1 MISKN
6 KTVKLNNNL
15 GGKMNITAKE
25 IAAMREKTGL
35 PMMEIKSAL
44 IEADGDEEKALLIL
58 RKRGLSKSEKR
69 ADKET
74 KSGYVDSYVHAGRI
88 GVLTEVLCETDF
100 VAKNDDFKNFTH
112 EISLQIAATNP
123 KYLNQESVPAEI
135 IEKEK
140 KLFIEE
146 AKLAGKPDNII
157 DKIVEGKLNAY
168 FSEICLLDQ
177 PYFRDPEKIVSDL
190 LNEIVAKT
198 GEKIII
204 SRFARIELSC

>member
-1 MISKN
+1 
-6 KTVKLNNNL
+6 
-15 GGKMNITAKE
+15 MNITAKE

-44 IEADGDEEKALLIL
+44 VEAGGDEEKAMLIL
-58 RKRGLSKSEKR
+58 RKKGLSKSAKR

-74 KSGYVDSYVHAGRI
+74 KSGLIDSYVHSGRI
-88 GVLTEVLCETDF
+88 GVITEVLCETDF
-100 VAKNDDFKNFTH
+100 VAKNEDFKNFTH
-112 EISLQIAATNP
+112 EISLQIAASNP
-123 KYLNQESVPAEI
+123 KYLSKDLVPSEI

-140 KLFIEE
+140 NIFFEQ
-146 AKLAGKPDNII
+146 AKSSGKPENVI
-157 DKIVEGKLNAY
+157 DKIVEGKINTF
-168 FSEICLLDQ
+168 FSEICLMEQ
-177 PYFRDPEKIVSDL
+177 PYFRDSQKTVSDL